1 MSQSDQKTE
10 KPTPRRLRKAREEG
24 QFLVSKEL
32 AYAAQF
38 SAVVVTFMLA
48 GQTLCDALLAG
59 FRSALLSAQSASLTS
74 GYIVDAVRYSLP
86 TVLFPLIAAGVLV
99 SVSGLCAQF
108 AMTQFGLAPQKLAPD
123 VNRLLPFNRL
133 KNLPQQNMHAALEA
147 VVALPVLAGLLWI
160 VVSDSAASILLLPLG
175 SLEGATLH
183 IARLVM
189 KLGRYGMLFLLVW
202 GALDLVRQMR
212 RRMKDLRMTK
222 QEIRDEWK
230 QNEGNPEIKSRIR
243 RLRRD
248 LLRRRMMADVK
259 TATAIIVNPTHYS
272 VAIRYDM
279 QSMSAPRVV
288 GKGKNYLALRIREI
302 AQQNMIPIVENQPL
316 ARALYADCEVGQ
328 DIPVQLYRAVAE
340 VLAYIFRI
348 TGAKQHG

>member
-10 KPTPRRLRKAREEG
+10 KPTPRRLQKAREEG

-32 AYAAQF
+32 SYAAQF
-38 SAVVVTFMLA
+38 TAVVVTFMLA
-48 GQTLCDALLAG
+48 GQTLFDVLLSG
-59 FRSALLSAQSASLTS
+59 FRSALIGAQSATLTS
-74 GYIVDAVRYSLP
+74 GYVVDAVRYALP
-86 TVLFPLIAAGVLV
+86 PVLFPLAAAGVLLCLT
-99 SVSGLCAQF
+99 GLCAQF

-133 KNLPQQNMHAALEA
+133 KNLPRQNMHAALEA
-147 VVALPVLAGLLWI
+147 VIALPVLAVLLWI

-189 KLGRYGMLFLLVW
+189 KLGQYGMLFLLVW

-230 QNEGNPEIKSRIR
+230 QNEGSPEIKGRIR

-288 GKGKNYLALRIREI
+288 AKGKNYLALRIREI

-328 DIPVQLYRAVAE
+328 DIPIQLYRAVAE